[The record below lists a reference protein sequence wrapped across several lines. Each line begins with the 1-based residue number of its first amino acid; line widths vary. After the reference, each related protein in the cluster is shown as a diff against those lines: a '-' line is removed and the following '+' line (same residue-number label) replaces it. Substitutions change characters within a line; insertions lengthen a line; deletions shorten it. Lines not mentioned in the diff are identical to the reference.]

1 MKNMKI
7 TDVPKTARETLS
19 FQRLLGLGKNV
30 RLAKNIYAKV
40 IEQKRL
46 LVRISRIIMPMDFRY
61 F

>member
-46 LVRISRIIMPMDFRY
+46 LVRISR
-61 F
+61 